1 MGTLHVLN
9 GHLHSVGT
17 ADLYACKLSGE
28 YGFRTIFRSG
38 PITVS
43 YFTPSAH
50 ALSSPVA
57 GHDQPGID
65 LVFSGST
72 PAPHS
77 VWSARSDTDS
87 GLRLLVDLDGNAS
100 VPELQILV
108 NGSVVPE
115 KSEKPVPA
123 KDSSAS
129 TNSLF
134 PLPQTGPEWP
144 SRTVLDDFLES
155 FVPAPTPLVN
165 YHYGTEGHDLFHGV
179 PGEHTINGGPG
190 SDTVSYL
197 RHATP
202 VIVFLAG
209 TTPAPVLVGGK
220 PDGLLSDIENIHGSS
235 HDDILGG
242 DRADN
247 VFHGG
252 PGYDTIDG
260 GPGLDLASYVD
271 ACLPVSVTLNGMQDA
286 SVFVGNRLEDT
297 LRNIE
302 GIHGGS
308 ADDVL
313 TGDSRANV
321 FYGHDGD
328 DLLQG
333 MRGSDRLQGGPG
345 RDTLDGGEGIDLA
358 DYSDK
363 VDPVVIRLAGSS
375 RSVALVGAQEE
386 DSLFS
391 IEDLLGGSGDDHL
404 SGDEASNLLDGG
416 PGINS
421 LTGGAGIDAFIFR
434 FAGLGHRV
442 TDFSRSEGDVLD
454 FSGLDADAGMPG
466 HQVFHF
472 SGSRAAPH
480 SLWFD
485 PIPGGPGGYL
495 YADLNGNADQPE
507 FSVFLEGVEHISRED
522 FSRSTFV
529 LSPIRRGV
537 RELSFDGT
545 ADDVV
550 TVDLGV
556 RGYWGGNLKAGLI
569 YGSVDPAVVHVTTG
583 AGDDHLIGNAQAN
596 ILSAGPG
603 DDHLNGGAGE
613 DVLIGGEGKD
623 IFVYNSIDD
632 SGDVIVD
639 FNREQ
644 GDCLDLTAVDADVH
658 QNGHQA
664 FTFSGCEPRA
674 HAVWYEPAANGNG
687 VHALADVDGD
697 TRPDFFVTLYGITS
711 LVLQDF
717 IFQGI

>member
-1 MGTLHVLN
+1 MDTLHVVN
-9 GHLHSVGT
+9 GHLHSVD
-17 ADLYACKLSGE
+17 ASDLYACKLSGE
-28 YGFRTIFRSG
+28 HGFRSIFRSG
-38 PITVS
+38 PITIS
-43 YFTPSAH
+43 YFTPSAR
-50 ALSSPVA
+50 ALLSPAV

-65 LVFSGST
+65 LVFSGLT
-72 PAPHS
+72 PAPYS
-77 VWSARSDTDS
+77 VWSVRSDSDS

-108 NGSVVPE
+108 NGSAAPD
-115 KSEKPVPA
+115 KSENPVSA
-123 KDSSAS
+123 KDAS
-129 TNSLF
+129 TFTDSLL
-134 PLPQTGPEWP
+134 PLPQAGPRLP
-144 SRTVLDDFLES
+144 SHAVLDDFLES
-155 FVPAPTPLVN
+155 FAPEPIPLVN
-165 YHYGTEGHDLFHGV
+165 YYDGTEEADFFHGR
-179 PGEHTINGGPG
+179 PGEHTVNGGLG

-197 RHATP
+197 RHDAP

-235 HDDILGG
+235 YDDILGG
-242 DRADN
+242 DAADN

-260 GPGLDLASYVD
+260 GPGLDIASYVD
-271 ACLPVSVTLNGMQDA
+271 VCQPVSVTLNGMWDA
-286 SVFVGNRLEDT
+286 SVFIGNRLEDI

-302 GIHGGS
+302 GIHGGF

-328 DLLQG
+328 DVLQG

-345 RDTLDGGEGIDLA
+345 RDTLDGGEGADLA

-363 VDPVVIRLAGSS
+363 VDPVVIRLAGSA

-391 IEDLLGGSGDDHL
+391 IEDLLGGAGDDHL
-404 SGDEASNLLDGG
+404 SGDAASNLLDGG

-434 FAGLGHRV
+434 FAGLGHRI
-442 TDFSRSEGDVLD
+442 TDFSRAEGDVLD
-454 FSGLDADAGMPG
+454 FSGLDADTGTLG
-466 HQVFHF
+466 NQVFHF

-485 PIPGGPGGYL
+485 PVSGGLGGHL
-495 YADLNGNADQPE
+495 YADLDGNADQPE
-507 FSVFLEGVEHISRED
+507 FSVFLEGVEHVSRED
-522 FSRSTFV
+522 FSRGTFV

-545 ADDVV
+545 VDDII

-569 YGSVDPAVVHVTTG
+569 YGSVDPSIVHVTTG

-596 ILSAGPG
+596 ILSAGSG
-603 DDHLNGGAGE
+603 DDHLNGGVGE

-639 FNREQ
+639 FSREQ

-664 FTFSGCEPRA
+664 LILSGCEPRA
-674 HAVWYEPAANGNG
+674 HAVWYEPVADGNG

-697 TRPDFFVTLYGITS
+697 ARPDFFVTLYGIDS
-711 LVLQDF
+711 LVIQDF
-717 IFQGI
+717 IF